1 MFLTIISN
9 SFREFGYRNNHT
21 GAQSYIYWNS
31 QYYGKIL
38 YILQLL
44 ISVGLGEKW
53 WSHSTLEFSFNRTDS
68 TVCMCVERPLRCWGK
83 KVSWKVVCVEWS
95 HLCKHIMCIHT
106 HIYNIYTYIMS
117 VSISVEKNF
126 RIDTDL
132 FMEVMSP
139 MMHISIL
146 FEFCNH
152 LL

>member
-1 MFLTIISN
+1 
-9 SFREFGYRNNHT
+9 
-21 GAQSYIYWNS
+21 
-31 QYYGKIL
+31 
-38 YILQLL
+38 
-44 ISVGLGEKW
+44 
-53 WSHSTLEFSFNRTDS
+53 
-68 TVCMCVERPLRCWGK
+68 
-83 KVSWKVVCVEWS
+83 
-95 HLCKHIMCIHT
+95 
-106 HIYNIYTYIMS
+106 MS